1 MKTKQSIFTIL
12 TASLVCILAVACK
25 ANADTPSKV
34 NVDKDVIVAI
44 YSTFNN
50 EGVTDTV
57 SPCLLEETVHVSEL
71 LHYSGDEGLTMPFNL
86 SDTTKHEHIH
96 HISEVKEIT
105 ATNLDKRIAIVING
119 QVISTPVV
127 KMRLDNGAC
136 SVVLDDAQMAKLF
149 PNVNMEELKSNK
161 R

>member
-1 MKTKQSIFTIL
+1 MKTYQSIFTIL

-71 LHYSGDEGLTMPFNL
+71 LHYSGDKGVTMPFNL
-86 SDTTKHEHIH
+86 SDTTKYA
-96 HISEVKEIT
+96 EIT
-105 ATNLDKRIAIVING
+105 ATNLDKKIAIVING

-127 KMRLDNGAC
+127 KMKLDNGAC
-136 SVVLDDAQMAKLF
+136 SVVLDDSQVTKLF
-149 PNVNMEELKSNK
+149 PNVNMKDLKSKN

>member
-1 MKTKQSIFTIL
+1 MKTKQLIFTIL
-12 TASLVCILAVACK
+12 RASLVCILAVACK

-50 EGVTDTV
+50 EGVMDTV

-86 SDTTKHEHIH
+86 SDTTKFA
-96 HISEVKEIT
+96 EIT
-105 ATNLDKRIAIVING
+105 ATNLDKRIVIVING

-136 SVVLDDAQMAKLF
+136 SVVLDDVQVTKLF
-149 PNVNMEELKSNK
+149 PNVNMEILKSKN

>member
-1 MKTKQSIFTIL
+1 MKTKQLIFTIL

-50 EGVTDTV
+50 EGVMDTV

-86 SDTTKHEHIH
+86 SDTTKFA
-96 HISEVKEIT
+96 EIT
-105 ATNLDKRIAIVING
+105 ATNLDKRIVIVING

-136 SVVLDDAQMAKLF
+136 SVVLDDAQVTKLF
-149 PNVNMEELKSNK
+149 PNINMEGLKSTNK
-161 R
+161 

>member
-71 LHYSGDEGLTMPFNL
+71 LHYSGDEGLTKPFNL
-86 SDTTKHEHIH
+86 SDTTKFA
-96 HISEVKEIT
+96 EIT

>member
-1 MKTKQSIFTIL
+1 MKTKQLIFTIL

-86 SDTTKHEHIH
+86 SDTTKFA
-96 HISEVKEIT
+96 EIT
-105 ATNLDKRIAIVING
+105 ATNLDKRIVIVING

-136 SVVLDDAQMAKLF
+136 SVVLDDVQVTKLF
-149 PNVNMEELKSNK
+149 PNVNMEILKSKN

>member
-50 EGVTDTV
+50 EGVMDTV

-86 SDTTKHEHIH
+86 SDTTKFA
-96 HISEVKEIT
+96 EIT
-105 ATNLDKRIAIVING
+105 ATNLDKRIVIVING

-136 SVVLDDAQMAKLF
+136 SVVLDDVQVTKLF
-149 PNVNMEELKSNK
+149 PNVNMEILKSKN

>member
-71 LHYSGDEGLTMPFNL
+71 LHYSGDEGLTMPLNL
-86 SDTTKHEHIH
+86 SDTTKFA
-96 HISEVKEIT
+96 EIT

-149 PNVNMEELKSNK
+149 PNINMEELKSNK

>member
-1 MKTKQSIFTIL
+1 MKTYQSIFTIL
-12 TASLVCILAVACK
+12 TASLVCILAVACN

-71 LHYSGDEGLTMPFNL
+71 LHYSGDKGVTMPFNL
-86 SDTTKHEHIH
+86 SDTTKYA
-96 HISEVKEIT
+96 EIT

-127 KMRLDNGAC
+127 KMKLDNGAC
-136 SVVLDDAQMAKLF
+136 SVVLDDSQVTKLF
-149 PNVNMEELKSNK
+149 PNVNMKDLKSKN

>member
-1 MKTKQSIFTIL
+1 MKTKQLIFTIL

-71 LHYSGDEGLTMPFNL
+71 LHYSGDEGLTMPLNL
-86 SDTTKHEHIH
+86 SDTTKFA
-96 HISEVKEIT
+96 EIT
-105 ATNLDKRIAIVING
+105 ATNLDKRIVIVING

-136 SVVLDDAQMAKLF
+136 SVVLDDVQVTKLF
-149 PNVNMEELKSNK
+149 PNVNMEILKSKN

>member
-1 MKTKQSIFTIL
+1 MKTKQLIFTIL

-57 SPCLLEETVHVSEL
+57 SPCLLEETIHVSEL
-71 LHYSGDEGLTMPFNL
+71 LHYSGNEGVTMPFNL
-86 SDTTKHEHIH
+86 SDTTKYA
-96 HISEVKEIT
+96 EIT
-105 ATNLDKRIAIVING
+105 ANNLDKRIAIAING
-119 QVISTPVV
+119 QVVSTPVV
-127 KMRLDNGAC
+127 KMQLDNGAC
-136 SVVLDDAQMAKLF
+136 SVVLDDAQVVKLF
-149 PNVNMEELKSNK
+149 PNVNTKELKSNK
-161 R
+161 Q

>member
-86 SDTTKHEHIH
+86 SDTTKFA
-96 HISEVKEIT
+96 EIT
-105 ATNLDKRIAIVING
+105 ATNLDKRIAIAING
-119 QVISTPVV
+119 QVVSTPVV

-136 SVVLDDAQMAKLF
+136 SVVLDDTQVTKLF
-149 PNVNMEELKSNK
+149 PNINVEGLKSTNK
-161 R
+161 

>member
-86 SDTTKHEHIH
+86 SDTTKFA
-96 HISEVKEIT
+96 EIT
-105 ATNLDKRIAIVING
+105 ATNLDKRIVIVING

-136 SVVLDDAQMAKLF
+136 SVVLDDVQVTKLF
-149 PNVNMEELKSNK
+149 PNVNMEILKSKN

>member
-1 MKTKQSIFTIL
+1 MKTKQLIFTIL

-25 ANADTPSKV
+25 SNADTPSKV

-71 LHYSGDEGLTMPFNL
+71 LHYSGDEGVTMPFNL
-86 SDTTKHEHIH
+86 SDTIKYA
-96 HISEVKEIT
+96 EIT
-105 ATNLDKRIAIVING
+105 ANNLDKRIAIAING
-119 QVISTPVV
+119 QVVSTPVV
-127 KMRLDNGAC
+127 KMQLDNGAC
-136 SVVLDDAQMAKLF
+136 SVVLDDAQVAKLF
-149 PNVNMEELKSNK
+149 PNVNTKELKSK
-161 R
+161 KQ

>member
-86 SDTTKHEHIH
+86 SDTTKFA
-96 HISEVKEIT
+96 EIT

-136 SVVLDDAQMAKLF
+136 SVMLDDAQMAKLF

>member
-57 SPCLLEETVHVSEL
+57 SPCLLEETVHVSAL

-86 SDTTKHEHIH
+86 SDTTKFA
-96 HISEVKEIT
+96 EIT

-136 SVVLDDAQMAKLF
+136 SVVLDDAQVAKLF
-149 PNVNMEELKSNK
+149 PNVNTTELKSNK
-161 R
+161 Q

>member
-86 SDTTKHEHIH
+86 SDTTKFA
-96 HISEVKEIT
+96 EIT

-149 PNVNMEELKSNK
+149 PNINMEELKSNK

>member
-1 MKTKQSIFTIL
+1 MKTYQSIFTIL

-44 YSTFNN
+44 YSTSNN

-57 SPCLLEETVHVSEL
+57 SPCLLKETVHVSEL
-71 LHYSGDEGLTMPFNL
+71 LHYSGDKGVTMPFNL
-86 SDTTKHEHIH
+86 SDTTKYA
-96 HISEVKEIT
+96 EIT

-127 KMRLDNGAC
+127 KMKLDNGAC
-136 SVVLDDAQMAKLF
+136 SVVLDDSQVTKLF
-149 PNVNMEELKSNK
+149 PNVNMKNLKSKN

>member
-1 MKTKQSIFTIL
+1 MKTKQLIFTIL

-50 EGVTDTV
+50 EGVMDTV

-71 LHYSGDEGLTMPFNL
+71 LHYSGDEGLTMPLNL
-86 SDTTKHEHIH
+86 SDTTKFA
-96 HISEVKEIT
+96 EIT
-105 ATNLDKRIAIVING
+105 ATNLDKRIVIVING

-136 SVVLDDAQMAKLF
+136 SVVLDDVQVTKLF
-149 PNVNMEELKSNK
+149 PNVNMEILKSKN

>member
-71 LHYSGDEGLTMPFNL
+71 LHYFGDEGLTMPFNL
-86 SDTTKHEHIH
+86 SDTTKFA
-96 HISEVKEIT
+96 EIT

>member
-71 LHYSGDEGLTMPFNL
+71 LHYSGDEGLTMPLNL
-86 SDTTKHEHIH
+86 SDTTKFA
-96 HISEVKEIT
+96 EIT

-119 QVISTPVV
+119 QVVATPVV

-136 SVVLDDAQMAKLF
+136 SVVLDDAQVTKLF
-149 PNVNMEELKSNK
+149 PNINMEGLKSTNK
-161 R
+161 

>member
-1 MKTKQSIFTIL
+1 MKTKKSIFTIL

-86 SDTTKHEHIH
+86 SDTTKFA
-96 HISEVKEIT
+96 EIT

>member
-1 MKTKQSIFTIL
+1 MKTKLSIFTIL

-86 SDTTKHEHIH
+86 SDTTKFA
-96 HISEVKEIT
+96 EIT

>member
-57 SPCLLEETVHVSEL
+57 SPCLLEETVHLSEL

-86 SDTTKHEHIH
+86 SDTTKFA
-96 HISEVKEIT
+96 EIT

>member
-1 MKTKQSIFTIL
+1 MKTKQLIFTIL

-50 EGVTDTV
+50 EGVMDTV

-86 SDTTKHEHIH
+86 SDTTKFA
-96 HISEVKEIT
+96 EIT
-105 ATNLDKRIAIVING
+105 ATNLDKRIVIVING

-136 SVVLDDAQMAKLF
+136 SVVLDDAQVAKLF
-149 PNVNMEELKSNK
+149 PNVNTKELKSNN